1 MTIENLKQIAIKYA
15 TTKGSRVP
23 LAPDELC
30 NAVVQYFNEF
40 LKITADIN
48 TIQVAVTEE
57 GGNIVFT
64 ITGNTLDGK
73 AFTPIV
79 ITVDHN
85 DFVTDQEF
93 EAFKTTINAAIQK
106 NTESINSLSFRV
118 EDTENDI
125 TTIQV
130 QVGQINTRVGNT
142 ETNVTNLKNRVDNT
156 ETNIAKIN
164 STLNNKLDKITSP
177 MSNFVLYANIEGNDR
192 QISATA
198 SPVPNTVICRND
210 IGKAIIVKGVSG
222 QDAANMEN
230 IADVEAKIPDVSGFA
245 TTEQL
250 QNEFLKITADINTI
264 QVAVTEEGGNIVFT
278 ITGNTLDGKAFTPI
292 VITVDH
298 NDFVTDQ
305 EFEAFKTTINAAIQ
319 KNTESINSLSFRVE
333 DTENDITTIQVQV
346 GQINTR
352 VGNTETNVTNLKN
365 RVDNTETNIAKI
377 NSTLNNKLD
386 KITSPMSNFVL
397 YANIEGNDRQISATA
412 SPVPNTVICRNDIGK
427 AIIVKGVSGQDAA
440 NMENIADVEAKIPDV
455 SGFATTEQLQEVEN
469 KIPDTSNLATKTEL
483 QEVESKIP
491 DTTNFA
497 DVTKANTFAEI
508 NTFNKRV
515 YFKEIHFEDN
525 DYNIYNTYANNQG
538 IYSKYVADVSENMYN
553 IKELG
558 LYYYCLGTVTNDGMF
573 HEFLFPNEG
582 GTLALTSDMPAIPEY
597 TSVDSVIYDTTN
609 GAIIAY
615 NGANEIHIPLLAGEN
630 VTIDAS
636 EDNKK
641 IVISA
646 AGGGGTGDVTAAGN
660 NTFTGVNTFNNSIYA
675 KNGVVA
681 EDTTNY
687 GANSVRKGPNT
698 YSFPNKS
705 GTFAMTTDVIKNPIY
720 FISFYA
726 NDPSEPCHLIGTMM
740 SKNSYGTGQKTN
752 EEFAVMLADN
762 LYTNSDEGLAAYG
775 RLAGKDILCIF
786 STDGLSIRYLDEENS
801 EFDLPTVM
809 FFVMETEL

>member
-93 EAFKTTINAAIQK
+93 EAFKTTTNAAIQK

-142 ETNVTNLKNRVDNT
+142 ETN
-156 ETNIAKIN
+156 IAKIN
-164 STLNNKLDKITSP
+164 STLNNKLDKISSV
-177 MSNFVLYANIEGNDR
+177 SNSNQVYGKSAAGENLMYNLESHPNAGFVLQYDSDGNIYVN
-192 QISATA
+192 
-198 SPVPNTVICRND
+198 
-210 IGKAIIVKGVSG
+210 KGSSEYTP
-222 QDAANMEN
+222 ANMQN
-230 IADVEAKIPDVSGFA
+230 ISDVEAKIPSTD
-245 TTEQL
+245 
-250 QNEFLKITADINTI
+250 NFL
-264 QVAVTEEGGNIVFT
+264 
-278 ITGNTLDGKAFTPI
+278 
-292 VITVDH
+292 
-298 NDFVTDQ
+298 
-305 EFEAFKTTINAAIQ
+305 
-319 KNTESINSLSFRVE
+319 
-333 DTENDITTIQVQV
+333 
-346 GQINTR
+346 
-352 VGNTETNVTNLKN
+352 LKN
-365 RVDNTETNIAKI
+365 VVNIINYSKFKI
-377 NSTLNNKLD
+377 ID
-386 KITSPMSNFVL
+386 EIGSN
-397 YANIEGNDRQISATA
+397 I
-412 SPVPNTVICRNDIGK
+412 IGK
-427 AIIVKGVSGQDAA
+427 AASGNNMSIGSSNYAMELNSCIRPIIYTPDA
-440 NMENIADVEAKIPDV
+440 
-455 SGFATTEQLQEVEN
+455 T
-469 KIPDTSNLATKTEL
+469 
-483 QEVESKIP
+483 
-491 DTTNFA
+491 
-497 DVTKANTFAEI
+497 
-508 NTFNKRV
+508 
-515 YFKEIHFEDN
+515 
-525 DYNIYNTYANNQG
+525 YN
-538 IYSKYVADVSENMYN
+538 VAY
-553 IKELG
+553 
-558 LYYYCLGTVTNDGMF
+558 
-573 HEFLFPNEG
+573 
-582 GTLALTSDMPAIPEY
+582 TSDIPEY
-597 TSVDSVIYDTTN
+597 TNVDSVSYDSTN
-609 GAIIAY
+609 GAIVAY
-615 NGANEIHIPLLAGEN
+615 DGANEIHIPLLAGEN

-660 NTFTGVNTFNNSIYA
+660 NTFTGENTFTNEITFNTMKSETGYIQFGNFNYETTEGYDYLYIDNTHINMQKFVGNNQYHEININADLMTYSPPDDNVYYEYRYPRKNGTFALTSDIPDTSSFVTLAGDNTFGGINTFNNSIYA

-681 EDTTNY
+681 GDTTNY
-687 GANSVRKGPNT
+687 GANSVTKGSNT

-705 GTFAMTTDVIKNPIY
+705 GTFAMTTDIIKNPIY

-726 NDPSEPCHLIGTMM
+726 NEPSEPCHLIGTMM

-762 LYTNSDEGLAAYG
+762 LYTNSNEGLAAYG
-775 RLAGKDILCIF
+775 KLANKDILCIY
-786 STDGLSIRYLDEENS
+786 SEDGLSIRCLDEANS
-801 EFDLPTVM
+801 EVDLPTVM

>member
-48 TIQVAVTEE
+48 TLQVAVTEE

-93 EAFKTTINAAIQK
+93 EAFKTTTNAAIQK

-130 QVGQINTRVGNT
+130 QVGQINTRV
-142 ETNVTNLKNRVDNT
+142 DNT

-164 STLNNKLDKITSP
+164 STLNNKLDKISSV
-177 MSNFVLYANIEGNDR
+177 SNSNQVYGKSAAGENLMYNLESHPNAGYLLQYDNDGNIYVN
-192 QISATA
+192 
-198 SPVPNTVICRND
+198 
-210 IGKAIIVKGVSG
+210 KGSSEYTP
-222 QDAANMEN
+222 ANMQN
-230 IADVEAKIPDVSGFA
+230 ISDVEAKIPDIS
-245 TTEQL
+245 
-250 QNEFLKITADINTI
+250 
-264 QVAVTEEGGNIVFT
+264 
-278 ITGNTLDGKAFTPI
+278 
-292 VITVDH
+292 
-298 NDFVTDQ
+298 
-305 EFEAFKTTINAAIQ
+305 
-319 KNTESINSLSFRVE
+319 
-333 DTENDITTIQVQV
+333 
-346 GQINTR
+346 
-352 VGNTETNVTNLKN
+352 NL
-365 RVDNTETNIAKI
+365 
-377 NSTLNNKLD
+377 
-386 KITSPMSNFVL
+386 
-397 YANIEGNDRQISATA
+397 
-412 SPVPNTVICRNDIGK
+412 
-427 AIIVKGVSGQDAA
+427 
-440 NMENIADVEAKIPDV
+440 
-455 SGFATTEQLQEVEN
+455 ATTEQLQEVEN

-497 DVTKANTFAEI
+497 DVTKANTFAD
-508 NTFNKRV
+508 V
-515 YFKEIHFEDN
+515 IHFTQYITSFGVEIGHGNADN
-525 DYNIYNTYANNQG
+525 DEYDVSIQESGIEIFHYISGSKANSLRITENKIMTVVYPSNEYNIFA
-538 IYSKYVADVSENMYN
+538 
-553 IKELG
+553 
-558 LYYYCLGTVTNDGMF
+558 
-573 HEFLFPNEG
+573 FPNKS
-582 GTLALTSDMPAIPEY
+582 GTLALTSDIPEY
-597 TSVDSVIYDTTN
+597 TNVNSVSYDSTN
-609 GAIIAY
+609 GAIVAY
-615 NGANEIHIPLLAGEN
+615 DGANEIHIPLLAGEN

-660 NTFTGVNTFNNSIYA
+660 NTFTGENTFNNSIYA

-681 EDTTNY
+681 GDATNY
-687 GANSVRKGPNT
+687 GANSVTKGSNT

-705 GTFAMTTDVIKNPIY
+705 GTFAMTTDIIKNPIY

-726 NDPSEPCHLIGTMM
+726 NAPSEPCHLIGTMM
-740 SKNSYGTGQKTN
+740 SKNLYGTGQKTN

-762 LYTNSDEGLAAYG
+762 LYTHSNNGLAAYG
-775 RLAGKDILCIF
+775 KLANNDILCIY
-786 STDGLSIRYLDEENS
+786 SEDGLSIRCLDEENS
-801 EFDLPTVM
+801 EVDLPTVM

>member
-1 MTIENLKQIAIKYA
+1 MTIANLKQIAIKYA

-93 EAFKTTINAAIQK
+93 EAFKTTTNAAIQK

-142 ETNVTNLKNRVDNT
+142 ETN
-156 ETNIAKIN
+156 IAKIN
-164 STLNNKLDKITSP
+164 STLNNKLDKISSVSTSNQVYGKSAAGENLMYNLESHP
-177 MSNFVLYANIEGNDR
+177 NAGYLLQYDNDGNIYVN
-192 QISATA
+192 
-198 SPVPNTVICRND
+198 
-210 IGKAIIVKGVSG
+210 KGSSEYTP
-222 QDAANMEN
+222 ANMQN
-230 IADVEAKIPDVSGFA
+230 IADVEAKIP
-245 TTEQL
+245 
-250 QNEFLKITADINTI
+250 
-264 QVAVTEEGGNIVFT
+264 
-278 ITGNTLDGKAFTPI
+278 
-292 VITVDH
+292 
-298 NDFVTDQ
+298 
-305 EFEAFKTTINAAIQ
+305 
-319 KNTESINSLSFRVE
+319 SI
-333 DTENDITTIQVQV
+333 
-346 GQINTR
+346 
-352 VGNTETNVTNLKN
+352 TNL
-365 RVDNTETNIAKI
+365 
-377 NSTLNNKLD
+377 
-386 KITSPMSNFVL
+386 
-397 YANIEGNDRQISATA
+397 
-412 SPVPNTVICRNDIGK
+412 
-427 AIIVKGVSGQDAA
+427 
-440 NMENIADVEAKIPDV
+440 
-455 SGFATTEQLQEVEN
+455 
-469 KIPDTSNLATKTEL
+469 
-483 QEVESKIP
+483 
-491 DTTNFA
+491 A
-497 DVTKANTFAEI
+497 DVTKENTFTDVNHFTQYITTFGVEI
-508 NTFNKRV
+508 GDLEFNDDEYDV
-515 YFKEIHFEDN
+515 SISNATIEIFHYISGGNANSIRITDEQIWVKKYN
-525 DYNIYNTYANNQG
+525 VSDYNSFN
-538 IYSKYVADVSENMYN
+538 
-553 IKELG
+553 
-558 LYYYCLGTVTNDGMF
+558 
-573 HEFLFPNEG
+573 FPNKS
-582 GTLALTSDMPAIPEY
+582 GTLALTSDIPDIPEY
-597 TSVDSVIYDTTN
+597 TNVDSVTYDSTN

-615 NGANEIHIPLLAGEN
+615 GGAHEIHIPLKAGEN

-660 NTFTGVNTFNNSIYA
+660 NTFTGENTFNNSIYA

-681 EDTTNY
+681 GDTTNY
-687 GANSVRKGPNT
+687 GANSVTKGSNT

-705 GTFAMTTDVIKNPIY
+705 GTFAMTTDIIKNPIY

-726 NDPSEPCHLIGTMM
+726 NNPSESCHLIGTMM
-740 SKNSYGTGQKTN
+740 SENSYGTGQKTN

-762 LYTNSDEGLAAYG
+762 LYTNSNEGLAAYG
-775 RLAGKDILCIF
+775 KLAKKDILCIY
-786 STDGLSIRYLDEENS
+786 SEDGLSIRCLDEENS
-801 EFDLPTVM
+801 EVDLPTIM

>member
-48 TIQVAVTEE
+48 TLQVAVTEE

-93 EAFKTTINAAIQK
+93 EAFKTTTNAAIQK

-142 ETNVTNLKNRVDNT
+142 ETN
-156 ETNIAKIN
+156 IAKIN
-164 STLNNKLDKITSP
+164 STLNNKLDKNTDVTDYAQIYVKMADGSQSTINTAAVTIPYSIP
-177 MSNFVLYANIEGNDR
+177 QRTDSGRLYAE
-192 QISATA
+192 
-198 SPVPNTVICRND
+198 
-210 IGKAIIVKGVSG
+210 KGLESDPSSV
-222 QDAANMEN
+222 ANMRN
-230 IADVEAKIPDVSGFA
+230 IADVEAKIPSTDNFLLKNVVNIINYSKFKIIDEIGSNIIGKDDVSNNMSIGSDNYPMR
-245 TTEQL
+245 L
-250 QNEFLKITADINTI
+250 NSSMRPIIH
-264 QVAVTEEGGNIVFT
+264 
-278 ITGNTLDGKAFTPI
+278 TPI
-292 VITVDH
+292 ASYQLAYRSDVP
-298 NDFVTDQ
+298 
-305 EFEAFKTTINAAIQ
+305 AY
-319 KNTESINSLSFRVE
+319 KNVYSVSY
-333 DTENDITTIQVQV
+333 D
-346 GQINTR
+346 
-352 VGNTETNVTNLKN
+352 
-365 RVDNTETNIAKI
+365 
-377 NSTLNNKLD
+377 
-386 KITSPMSNFVL
+386 
-397 YANIEGNDRQISATA
+397 SA
-412 SPVPNTVICRNDIGK
+412 
-427 AIIVKGVSGQDAA
+427 
-440 NMENIADVEAKIPDV
+440 
-455 SGFATTEQLQEVEN
+455 
-469 KIPDTSNLATKTEL
+469 
-483 QEVESKIP
+483 
-491 DTTNFA
+491 
-497 DVTKANTFAEI
+497 
-508 NTFNKRV
+508 
-515 YFKEIHFEDN
+515 
-525 DYNIYNTYANNQG
+525 
-538 IYSKYVADVSENMYN
+538 
-553 IKELG
+553 
-558 LYYYCLGTVTNDGMF
+558 
-573 HEFLFPNEG
+573 
-582 GTLALTSDMPAIPEY
+582 
-597 TSVDSVIYDTTN
+597 N
-609 GAIIAY
+609 GAIITY
-615 NGANEIHIPLLAGEN
+615 DGANEIHIPLLAGEN
-630 VTIDAS
+630 VTINAS

-660 NTFTGVNTFNNSIYA
+660 NTFTGVNTFNNTIYA

-681 EDTTNY
+681 VDTTNY

-726 NDPSEPCHLIGTMM
+726 NEPSETCHLIGTMM

-762 LYTNSDEGLAAYG
+762 LYTNSNEGLAAYG
-775 RLAGKDILCIF
+775 KLAKKDILCIY
-786 STDGLSIRYLDEENS
+786 SGDGLSIRCLDEENS
-801 EFDLPTVM
+801 EVDLPTVM

>member
-93 EAFKTTINAAIQK
+93 EAFKTTTNAAIQK

-142 ETNVTNLKNRVDNT
+142 ETN
-156 ETNIAKIN
+156 IAKIN
-164 STLNNKLDKITSP
+164 STLNNKLDKISSV
-177 MSNFVLYANIEGNDR
+177 SNSNQVYGKSAAGENLMYNLESHPNAGFVLQYDSDGNIYVN
-192 QISATA
+192 
-198 SPVPNTVICRND
+198 
-210 IGKAIIVKGVSG
+210 KGSSEYTP
-222 QDAANMEN
+222 ANMQN
-230 IADVEAKIPDVSGFA
+230 ISDVEAKIPDVSNFA
-245 TTEQL
+245 TKDE
-250 QNEFLKITADINTI
+250 
-264 QVAVTEEGGNIVFT
+264 
-278 ITGNTLDGKAFTPI
+278 
-292 VITVDH
+292 
-298 NDFVTDQ
+298 
-305 EFEAFKTTINAAIQ
+305 
-319 KNTESINSLSFRVE
+319 
-333 DTENDITTIQVQV
+333 
-346 GQINTR
+346 
-352 VGNTETNVTNLKN
+352 
-365 RVDNTETNIAKI
+365 
-377 NSTLNNKLD
+377 
-386 KITSPMSNFVL
+386 
-397 YANIEGNDRQISATA
+397 
-412 SPVPNTVICRNDIGK
+412 
-427 AIIVKGVSGQDAA
+427 
-440 NMENIADVEAKIPDV
+440 IPDV
-455 SGFATTEQLQEVEN
+455 SGFAT
-469 KIPDTSNLATKTEL
+469 KSEL
-483 QEVESKIP
+483 SEKLDISGGTINGKL
-491 DTTNFA
+491 T
-497 DVTKANTFAEI
+497 VTGPI
-508 NTFNKRV
+508 NTGIYLLREAEVIDLDISNSKFDVGNASYGINILSSNRPTVKIG
-515 YFKEIHFEDN
+515 KN
-525 DYNIYNTYANNQG
+525 TYNIAF
-538 IYSKYVADVSENMYN
+538 EN
-553 IKELG
+553 
-558 LYYYCLGTVTNDGMF
+558 D
-573 HEFLFPNEG
+573 
-582 GTLALTSDMPAIPEY
+582 IPKY

-636 EDNKK
+636 EDNRK

-660 NTFTGVNTFNNSIYA
+660 NIFTGENEFRNYTYDTSNFCFVNTKEDYLTNGYTTTIKNGGFDISYYENGEGKYWTTYADNQIINKDIDMEGEVVIKFPKKEGTFALTSDIPDTSSFVTLAGDNTFDGTNTFNNSIYA

-681 EDTTNY
+681 GDTTNY
-687 GANSVRKGPNT
+687 GANSVTKGSNT

-726 NDPSEPCHLIGTMM
+726 NEPSEPCHLIGTMM

-762 LYTNSDEGLAAYG
+762 LYTNSNEGLAAYG
-775 RLAGKDILCIF
+775 KLAQKDILCIY
-786 STDGLSIRYLDEENS
+786 SEDGLSIRCLDEENS
-801 EFDLPTVM
+801 EVDLPTVM